1 MLTSHVNPFFSKAN
15 EEVAGHLKGVIFSF
29 GLRVLAFSAS
39 CYLVYR
45 VAAYIRLYSFKL
57 VDIK

>member
-1 MLTSHVNPFFSKAN
+1 MLTAHVYPFFAKAH

-29 GLRVLAFSAS
+29 GVRHLAFSAS
-39 CYLVYR
+39 CNLVYR
-45 VAAYIRLYSFKL
+45 VAADICLFSFKL